1 MLHRF
6 KVASCC
12 LGGLLGPLTP
22 KARGAPSRCHRLRNT
37 DSNGPVCTP
46 AETLNCGALSPSPRS
61 SRQGAGGAVMS
72 IPTWVRS
79 SFVSDML
86 D

>member
-1 MLHRF
+1 M
-6 KVASCC
+6 
-12 LGGLLGPLTP
+12 GLSL
-22 KARGAPSRCHRLRNT
+22 LRPVGHLADVTGFET